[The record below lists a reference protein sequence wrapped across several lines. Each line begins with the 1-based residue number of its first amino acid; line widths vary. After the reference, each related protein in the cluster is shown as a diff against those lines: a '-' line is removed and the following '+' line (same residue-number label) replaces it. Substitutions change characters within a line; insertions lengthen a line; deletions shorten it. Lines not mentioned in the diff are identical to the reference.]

1 MSNDNLKKY
10 DNLSAA
16 VKEFGT
22 KPTSSNNNDKP
33 ENTFA
38 EKLQGVLNDQNN
50 TYPDNKNDNT
60 NSNGMSIGFDYGY
73 DNDYG
78 NNDYGNDNDNGNDDC
93 NDDD

>member
-33 ENTFA
+33 
-38 EKLQGVLNDQNN
+38 
-50 TYPDNKNDNT
+50 
-60 NSNGMSIGFDYGY
+60 
-73 DNDYG
+73 
-78 NNDYGNDNDNGNDDC
+78 
-93 NDDD
+93 

>member
-1 MSNDNLKKY
+1 MIIKKIRKF
-10 DNLSAA
+10 SAA